1 MNKTSRESGTNGD
14 KVDRKGTT
22 TRKYEGKRFCEKIDY
37 PMHHGQD
44 ANENARFVLMNV
56 NCIGKRLSFER
67 NVESRA
73 VVQKVGNFT
82 RTMNTTF
89 VSSGPFSRIS
99 YKL

>member
-67 NVESRA
+67 NVES
-73 VVQKVGNFT
+73 QGNVKDWKLYPY
-82 RTMNTTF
+82 MNMTF
-89 VSSGPFSRIS
+89 VPSGPFSRIS
-99 YKL
+99 YEL